1 MSKIKMTVQQIKD
14 LGLWEKV
21 CDYKGID
28 PRIYFGESKIVEFD
42 TKFEDKDIIK
52 NSIALEEPVLQSISY
67 DIYAAIKDLDMPK
80 IKGELTLGE
89 LEKAYKKL
97 GDLLQRVKDN
107 INSNKEE

>member
-21 CDYKGID
+21 CDYRGVN
-28 PRIYFGESKIVEFD
+28 PKINLNTDETIEFD
-42 TKFEDKDIIK
+42 TKFKDKDIIK